1 MSQYKRAQLMH
12 QYYRDALIQRFNFDD
27 VGTLPKEWIL
37 TFLDSKTCDTLAVA
51 EQIRMMN
58 SGLPENEDSA
68 LKEMLLLIAHSNMA
82 MDQYRAGLQ
91 TPMPLGFKNVI
102 RDGVM
107 RVLAKVP
114 SISYLI
120 NCIQILYRVGLIDET
135 MSLIDQNPRVLEA
148 SPALQRIAAMVYLIE
163 GRYEDALPHLLKLVE
178 SGPEGQLPLVKLMS
192 MSCLYAL
199 GGQPDEPVDFASLN
213 REETSKN
220 SYTSPTLN
228 WVIPIIKK
236 GRNKP
241 TVVIA
246 CDEKYF
252 FEHALALLYSIHDQ
266 NGGELC
272 VHFHLYNPNP
282 SMVRFLASLGQQY
295 PELEI
300 SATSE
305 TIEALGDPKGPN
317 AATSKVIQF
326 ATRRFI
332 AADALLGQI
341 NAPLI
346 LIDADALWK
355 KNWNTLFGEASKQVD
370 VIACK
375 PEVSPSWEKILA
387 GFLYIKPTENGKNYL
402 REVAAFIDHNLS
414 KGKFVWFLDQI
425 ALSACYDRFLEP
437 SPHAALAAKPSR
449 IMDFSHGEDA
459 LTWVVT
465 NQKAGAGEYAEYK
478 NQIQAKYGQMPYS
491 GPNDAFRYISELNV
505 ETDSEST
512 LESKRTVYFLQ
523 VGAMDG
529 QSYDPIYP
537 FVRAYGW
544 NGVLVEPLPDMIE
557 RLRAN
562 YEGSE
567 GLVFENVAITEQ
579 VETKKLYRVTLENIV
594 KHKLPDWLK
603 GMSTF
608 SDTKLKDYKK
618 YVTIQPVSCM
628 PLMDL
633 IERNMMPRIDVFQI
647 DTEGYDYKVFK
658 QLDFT
663 AYRPSIINLEV
674 INLQPAEI
682 EAIQSTLDE
691 QGYVY
696 YRYEFDLIAFEPEF
710 FKKQA

>member
-27 VGTLPKEWIL
+27 VGNLPKQWIL
-37 TFLDSKTCDTLAVA
+37 AFLDSKTCDTLAVA
-51 EQIRMMN
+51 EQIRMMD
-58 SGLPENEDSA
+58 SGLPQEQDSA
-68 LKEMLLLIAHSNMA
+68 LKEMLLLIAHSNLA
-82 MDQYRAGLQ
+82 MDQHRGGLQ
-91 TPMPLGFKNVI
+91 SPLPVGFQNVV
-102 RDGVM
+102 REGVM

-114 SISYLI
+114 SVSYLI
-120 NCIQILYRVGLIDET
+120 NCILILYRVGLVDEA
-135 MSLIDQNPRVLEA
+135 MNLIDQNPRVLEA

-163 GRYEDALPHLLKLVE
+163 NRNEDALPLLLKLVE

-213 REETSKN
+213 AEQAAKHPFQN
-220 SYTSPTLN
+220 PALN
-228 WVIPIIKK
+228 WLMPHTGPARVKT
-236 GRNKP
+236 
-241 TVVIA
+241 TVMIA

-252 FEHALALLYSIHDQ
+252 FEHALALLYSIHAQ

-282 SMVRFLASLGQQY
+282 SMLRLLARLSGDY
-295 PELEI
+295 PEMEI

-305 TIEALGDPKGPN
+305 TIADTTDSKGKTVEIN
-317 AATSKVIQF
+317 KLIQY

-332 AADALLGQI
+332 AASALLEHF

-355 KNWNTLFGEASKQVD
+355 QSWSARFGKASQTVD

-387 GFLYIKPTENGKNYL
+387 GFLYVKPTETGKNYL
-402 REVAAFIDHNLS
+402 RQVAAFIAHNLN
-414 KGKFVWFLDQI
+414 KGKYVWFLDQI

-437 SPHAALAAKPSR
+437 NANTALAVKPAH
-449 IMDFSHGEDA
+449 IMDYGFGEDA

-465 NQKAGAGEYAEYK
+465 NQKSGSGEYAEYK
-478 NQIQAKYGQMPYS
+478 RQIQVQYGQIPCS
-491 GPNDAFRYISELNV
+491 GPNDVFRAISEAQNPV
-505 ETDSEST
+505 H
-512 LESKRTVYFLQ
+512 FLQ

-537 FVRAYGW
+537 FVRNYGW

-557 RLRAN
+557 RLRTN
-562 YEGSE
+562 YEGSD

-633 IERNMMPRIDVFQI
+633 IARNNLPRIDVFQI

-658 QLDFT
+658 QLDFD

-674 INLQPAEI
+674 INLQASEI
-682 EAIQSTLDE
+682 AAIQNTLDE
-691 QGYVY
+691 QGYLY
-696 YRYEFDLIAFEPEF
+696 YRYEFDLIAFEPNF
-710 FKKQA
+710 FKSKAKSN

>member
-27 VGTLPKEWIL
+27 VGSLPKEWIL
-37 TFLDSKTCDTLAVA
+37 TFLDSKSCDTLAIA
-51 EQIRMMN
+51 EQIRMMS
-58 SGLPENEDSA
+58 SGLPEAEDSA

-82 MDQYRAGLQ
+82 MDHHRGGLQ
-91 TPMPLGFKNVI
+91 TPMPLGFKNVV
-102 RDGVM
+102 RDSVM
-107 RVLAKVP
+107 RVLDKVP

-120 NCIQILYRVGLIDET
+120 NCIQILYRVGLIDEA

-163 GRYEDALPHLLKLVE
+163 NRYEDALPHLLNLVE
-178 SGPEGQLPLVKLMS
+178 SGPEGKLPLVKLMS

-199 GGQPDEPVDFASLN
+199 GGQPDEPVDFGSLN
-213 REETSKN
+213 PELAPDKA
-220 SYTSPTLN
+220 YTRPALH
-228 WVIPIIKK
+228 WVIPLPAQ
-236 GRNKP
+236 GRTKT
-241 TVVIA
+241 TVVVA

-282 SMVRFLASLGQQY
+282 SMMGLLARLGKQY

-305 TIEALGDPKGPN
+305 TIEAAGDAKGPN
-317 AATSKVIQF
+317 ASTSKVIQF

-332 AADALLGQI
+332 AADALLEQI
-341 NAPLI
+341 NAPVI

-355 KNWNTLFGEASKQVD
+355 QSWNTRFGEAAGHAD
-370 VIACK
+370 VIVCK

-387 GFLYIKPTENGKNYL
+387 GFLYVKPTETGKNYL
-402 REVAAFIDHNLS
+402 RQVAAFISHNLN

-437 SPHAALAAKPSR
+437 TPQAALAVKPSH
-449 IMDFSHGEDA
+449 IMDFSHGDEA

-465 NQKAGAGEYAEYK
+465 NQKAAEGEYAEYK
-478 NQIQAKYGQMPYS
+478 RHIQLKYGQIPCS
-491 GPNDAFRYISELNV
+491 GPNDAFRYISENHANPSD
-505 ETDSEST
+505 EC
-512 LESKRTVYFLQ
+512 KNPVYFLQ

-537 FVRAYGW
+537 YVRAYGW
-544 NGVLVEPLPDMIE
+544 HGVLVEPLPDMIE
-557 RLRAN
+557 RLQSN

-633 IERNMMPRIDVFQI
+633 IERNKLPRIDVFQI

-658 QLDFT
+658 QLDFS

-674 INLQPAEI
+674 INLQASEI
-682 EAIQSTLDE
+682 EAIQRTLDE
-691 QGYVY
+691 QGYFY
-696 YRYEFDLIAFEPEF
+696 YRYEFDLIAFEPQF
-710 FKKQA
+710 FKK